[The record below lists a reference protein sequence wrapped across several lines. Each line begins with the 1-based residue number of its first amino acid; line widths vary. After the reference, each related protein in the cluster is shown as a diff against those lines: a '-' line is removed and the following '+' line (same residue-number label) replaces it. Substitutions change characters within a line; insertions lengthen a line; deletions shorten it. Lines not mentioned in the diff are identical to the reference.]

1 MKTATITS
9 AVWRFAVL
17 MGAFLVIAA
26 GSAFGDTVTLE
37 NTFSPGHVAD
47 TNQYGWVYV
56 MPYTLQDDTTGT
68 TYLVACD
75 TFFRESSTGNP
86 YTVNVNSGGNISE
99 TLFPTDTKDY
109 TEAAW
114 LFSMFSPS
122 TPAQTDSD
130 INFAIWALFAGDQGV
145 SMSNFITDAGAGWT
159 SGAATL
165 LSDANNW
172 YASATSSQQTQYLDG
187 LTVFTPASSNQQ
199 EFITYQ
205 SVPEPSTLALFAIGL
220 LSLLVFSRRKS
231 PVSGPSRI
239 AS

>member
-1 MKTATITS
+1 
-9 AVWRFAVL
+9 
-17 MGAFLVIAA
+17 
-26 GSAFGDTVTLE
+26 
-37 NTFSPGHVAD
+37 
-47 TNQYGWVYV
+47 
-56 MPYTLQDDTTGT
+56 MPYTLKDDTTGT

-75 TFFRESSTGNP
+75 TFFRESSTGDP
-86 YTVNVNSGGNISE
+86 YTVNVNTGGNISE
-99 TLFPTDTKDY
+99 TLFPTDTQDY

-122 TPAQTDSD
+122 TPSQTDSD

-165 LSDANNW
+165 LSDANSW
-172 YASATSSQQTQYLDG
+172 YASATSSQQAQYLDG
-187 LTVFTPASSNQQ
+187 LTVFTPTDGSTQQ

-220 LSLLVFSRRKS
+220 LSLIVFSRRKS
-231 PVSGPSRI
+231 LVSGRSQI